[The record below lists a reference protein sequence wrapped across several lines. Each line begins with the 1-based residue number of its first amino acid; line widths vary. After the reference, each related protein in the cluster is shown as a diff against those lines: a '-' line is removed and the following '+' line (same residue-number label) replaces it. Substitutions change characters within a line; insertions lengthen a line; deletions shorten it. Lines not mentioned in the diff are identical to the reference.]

1 MGRKNFD
8 KQLLVEDEKVR
19 IKGIINSNHPEA
31 SICEQLAHLPKLV
44 VYPDSW
50 DMKEL
55 GEMLAVTLEGFKILK
70 LISHYRK

>member
-19 IKGIINSNHPEA
+19 IKGIINSNHLEA

>member
-31 SICEQLAHLPKLV
+31 SICEQLAHLPTLV
-44 VYPDSW
+44 VYPDSS
-50 DMKEL
+50 DISKL
-55 GEMLAVTLEGFKILK
+55 NGTVLEV
-70 LISHYRK
+70 S